1 MPEHIKTGDLQAG
14 ELTFK
19 QASDELEGILR
30 QLESNQLELEASL
43 KSYERGVSLLR
54 VLQTRLD
61 DAQQKITVLL
71 GELDL
76 DGIDRVEDNNE

>member
-1 MPEHIKTGDLQAG
+1 MSEYRDNPETVVG

-54 VLQTRLD
+54 VLQMRLD
-61 DAQQKITVLL
+61 DAQQKISVLL

-76 DGIDRVEDNNE
+76 DSIDRVEDNNE